1 MRYRISLSLL
11 FSVLVVLAYSVSI
24 DPAFAQ
30 NDGRTKSFSA
40 ERMTT
45 ALPPIHTWETIVNN
59 SFPIPNTDRYFS
71 SYGQPSVNVNGTVVF
86 RARSTMGGHETGMYM
101 RHRERAGLIALA
113 DLHTVVPEPNNLGT
127 LFREFSSFPRIAMNS
142 DYSAFRGL
150 HSPVYRYL
158 LPDDTETRAGTT
170 GIYVSFDQMPL
181 FTGAS
186 KLGVIPGFEQFTVPG
201 FKYQMFD
208 VFPGGSAI
216 NDEGTIVYKG
226 NWTENETDHKT
237 GIFSRKLLN
246 GPMGGYYMTKLLA
259 GSDTEIPNVPPMLT
273 KTGFA
278 PMTFDSTSPPTVVGN
293 DVVFLGLD
301 YELDPHYGGIYRVGI
316 DGGEL
321 EPLIEIGK
329 ILPNTKTSELIRLGE
344 GLSFDGRYLAFWAAW
359 GDQFKTIRLNCPEDG
374 NRDLLAYCNGIDP
387 NSIFDRATGQ
397 WYQIHQVPVEQ
408 GIALMDVKTREVW
421 VAANTSQD
429 FNDFAFWTYSG
440 HVPGSDGDDDAEPP
454 RWRSAA
460 FMTVSDGTVVFKAR
474 TATINDRNEYIN
486 VVDGLYMVDVLANTG
501 IETLVETGM
510 DGWVLDKS
518 LAPNQMPI
526 TGLGI
531 EREGFRGKILAINAA
546 MANEEEGWGGIYTMT
561 FARGYNSITS
571 TTTKKTVKK

>member
-1 MRYRISLSLL
+1 MRYRISISLIIAI
-11 FSVLVVLAYSVSI
+11 VVVLAYSVSG
-24 DPAFAQ
+24 DPVLAQ
-30 NDGRTKSFSA
+30 KNHRIKTPSA
-40 ERMTT
+40 ERI
-45 ALPPIHTWETIVNN
+45 APAFPPIHTWETIVNN

-101 RHRERAGLIALA
+101 RHRERAGITVLA
-113 DLHTVVPEPNNLGT
+113 DKHTTVPEPNNLGT
-127 LFREFSSFPRIAMNS
+127 VFQEFSAFPRIAMNN

-150 HSPVYRYL
+150 HSPVYRYF

-170 GIYVSFDQMPL
+170 GIYVAFDQMPL
-181 FTGAS
+181 LTGAS

-201 FKYQMFD
+201 FKYHMFD

-216 NDEGTIVYKG
+216 NDEGTIVFKG
-226 NWTENETDHKT
+226 NWTENTVDHKT
-237 GIFSRKLLN
+237 GVFSRRLLN

-259 GSDTEIPNVPPMLT
+259 GSDTEIPNVPPMMT
-273 KTGFA
+273 KFGFA

-301 YELDPHYGGIYRVGI
+301 FELDPHYGGIYRVDI
-316 DGGEL
+316 DGGDL
-321 EPLIEIGK
+321 QPLVEIGK
-329 ILPNTKTSELIRLGE
+329 TLPNTKTFELIRLGE
-344 GLSFDGRYLAFWAAW
+344 GLSFDGQYLSFWAAW
-359 GDQFKTIRLNCPEDG
+359 GDQFKTIRLNCPVDG

-387 NSIFDRATGQ
+387 NSVRDPVTAQ
-397 WYQIHQVPVEQ
+397 WYQLVQVPVEQ
-408 GIALMDVKTREVW
+408 GIVVMDVKTREVW
-421 VAANTSQD
+421 VVANTSEN

-474 TATINDRNEYIN
+474 TATINDKNEYIN
-486 VVDGLYMVDVLANTG
+486 IVDGLYMVDALVNTG
-501 IETLVETGM
+501 INTLIETGM
-510 DGWVLDKS
+510 DGWILDRS
-518 LAPNQMPI
+518 LAPNTMPI

-531 EREGFRGKILAINAA
+531 EREGFRGNILAINAA
-546 MANEEEGWGGIYTMT
+546 MANEEEGWGGIYTLT
-561 FARGYNSITS
+561 FERGNNTFKKMV
-571 TTTKKTVKK
+571 TKTGK